1 MNEEIYTKATDVSVK
16 DGVVHLDGPDGVDVS
31 MTPDAAVETSD
42 RLHEAGVQAHG
53 EQVEKKRVE
62 DERRARRP

>member
-53 EQVEKKRVE
+53 EEVEKKRLD
-62 DERRARRP
+62 DERRARHP